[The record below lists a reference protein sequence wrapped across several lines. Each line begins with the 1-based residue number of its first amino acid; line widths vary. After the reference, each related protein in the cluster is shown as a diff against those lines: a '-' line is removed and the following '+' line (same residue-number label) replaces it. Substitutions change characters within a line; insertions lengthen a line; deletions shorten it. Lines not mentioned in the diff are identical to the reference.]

1 MYIESYFR
9 ILIYT
14 QLCVPAISLGG
25 RGAAGFLS
33 FGDSKSWS
41 VVRDGTS
48 SLQPVRPLHC
58 QPTIS
63 PPPILLETLEAGLG
77 MESRKQEDSRP
88 CIPHARV
95 EIEVI
100 QDAAEGLLK

>member
-41 VVRDGTS
+41 VVRDGNIFSAASETPALPTHNLPSPYTS
-48 SLQPVRPLHC
+48 
-58 QPTIS
+58 
-63 PPPILLETLEAGLG
+63 
-77 MESRKQEDSRP
+77 
-88 CIPHARV
+88 
-95 EIEVI
+95 
-100 QDAAEGLLK
+100 